1 MESES
6 HKLAEQ
12 GPGSSFTNMFL
23 LEIIEVGLA

>member
-1 MESES
+1 MEPES
-6 HKLAEQ
+6 HKFAGQ